1 MRSILFSAVLALL
14 AGCSFTTA
22 AGREECQVSADC
34 SSDQV
39 CTQGFCLPQPA
50 GCDRFRGSEESSA
63 IPLGALIPL
72 STGAGT
78 IDESDQQAL
87 NAVELALDEANQR
100 DVKGRKLAL
109 YICDTAGDLERTRK
123 QAAWLV
129 KDKQVAGVV
138 TAGSSQTLEA
148 AKETLP
154 KGVLTISYSATSPEL
169 TSLQDTNGGAVGLVW
184 RTSPSDAIQGR
195 VIANLLLNDA
205 RFSGITKVGILYVND
220 PYGQGLF
227 NVISEQLSGK
237 RTTSSRFYERRGD
250 VSAAVSQLNATDPD
264 ITVLVGFE
272 DDARRI
278 IQQAATESN
287 LSRASGHR
295 WFFTDSVKDVTVLQD
310 TTVRGQVDGSYG
322 TAPAQGA
329 GQAYNAFSSRFL
341 TKYNKDPSD
350 YSFISHAY
358 DAMYLMVLGAAYS
371 QGTTNAVTGAKM
383 AEGLTKVST
392 GSSSASTQL
401 TSSNFTFLLGEMA
414 AGRTLNLEGASGRL
428 DFDDKGEASSPIELW
443 RVEGTTFQHVQA
455 IEP

>member
-1 MRSILFSAVLALL
+1 
-14 AGCSFTTA
+14 
-22 AGREECQVSADC
+22 
-34 SSDQV
+34 
-39 CTQGFCLPQPA
+39 
-50 GCDRFRGSEESSA
+50 
-63 IPLGALIPL
+63 
-72 STGAGT
+72 
-78 IDESDQQAL
+78 
-87 NAVELALDEANQR
+87 
-100 DVKGRKLAL
+100 
-109 YICDTAGDLERTRK
+109 
-123 QAAWLV
+123 
-129 KDKQVAGVV
+129 
-138 TAGSSQTLEA
+138 
-148 AKETLP
+148 
-154 KGVLTISYSATSPEL
+154 VLTISYSATSPEL

>member
-1 MRSILFSAVLALL
+1 MRPIFFSAVLALL

-22 AGREECQVSADC
+22 AGLEECKVSSDC

-50 GCDRFRGSEESSA
+50 GCDRVRGSEDASA

-109 YICDTAGDLERTRK
+109 YICDTAGDLERTRR

-129 KDKQVAGVV
+129 NDKRVAGVV

-169 TSLQDTNGGAVGLVW
+169 TSLQDTGGGAVGLVW

-195 VIANLLLNDA
+195 VISNLLLNDA
-205 RFSGITKVGILYVND
+205 RFAGITKVGILYVND

-237 RTTSSRFYERRGD
+237 RTTSSRFYERRGE
-250 VSAAVSQLNATDPD
+250 VAAAVTALNGFDPD

-278 IQQAATESN
+278 IQQAATEPN

-295 WFFTDSVKDVTVLQD
+295 WLFTDSVKDVTLLQD
-310 TTVRGQVDGSYG
+310 STARAQVDGSYG

-341 TKYNKDPSD
+341 TKYNKNPAD

-383 AEGLTKVST
+383 AEGLTKLST
-392 GSSSASTQL
+392 GTSSTNTQL
-401 TSSNFTFLLGEMA
+401 TSTNFTFLLGEMS
-414 AGRTLNLEGASGRL
+414 AGRPLNVEGASGRL

-443 RVEGTTFQHVQA
+443 RVEGTTFQHVQD